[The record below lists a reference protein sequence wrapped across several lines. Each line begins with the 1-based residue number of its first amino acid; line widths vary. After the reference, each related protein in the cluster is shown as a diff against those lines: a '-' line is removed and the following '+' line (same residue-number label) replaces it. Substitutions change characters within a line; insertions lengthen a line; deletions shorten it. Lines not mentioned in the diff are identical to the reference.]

1 MLLQALSLPSS
12 IWALLTLCSMR
23 WLSGKESA
31 CQCRRRKRR
40 GFDPWVRKIPWSK
53 GWQPTPV
60 LLPGQSH
67 GQRSLAGHSLWGHK
81 ESDMTE
87 RLHFF
92 TFLSVNAQPLGPP
105 WRKGSGQESTGQ
117 GEAAASMEAES
128 LLRYRQEHEVP
139 PWKMLSKIPVKCN
152 SVLFLLPQFP
162 QEYTVTQSH
171 LSRPIQDTAVRFA
184 YCSLVASYHRCKAC
198 EQFPWNKNG
207 IWVIKSFSFP
217 LCSV

>member
-1 MLLQALSLPSS
+1 MLLQALSLPSP

-40 GFDPWVRKIPWSK
+40 GFDPWVRKIPWGK

-67 GQRSLAGHSLWGHK
+67 GQKSLAGHSPWSHK

-105 WRKGSGQESTGQ
+105 WRKGSGQESPAREKQ
-117 GEAAASMEAES
+117 
-128 LLRYRQEHEVP
+128 QH
-139 PWKMLSKIPVKCN
+139 PWKQSPFCDTDRNTRFLRGKCLAK
-152 SVLFLLPQFP
+152 S
-162 QEYTVTQSH
+162 
-171 LSRPIQDTAVRFA
+171 
-184 YCSLVASYHRCKAC
+184 
-198 EQFPWNKNG
+198 PWNVTASCFFSLNSHRSTLWLSLISQGQYRTRLSASPTAFQWPPIIAAKPVNNSHG
-207 IWVIKSFSFP
+207 IKMESGS
-217 LCSV
+217 